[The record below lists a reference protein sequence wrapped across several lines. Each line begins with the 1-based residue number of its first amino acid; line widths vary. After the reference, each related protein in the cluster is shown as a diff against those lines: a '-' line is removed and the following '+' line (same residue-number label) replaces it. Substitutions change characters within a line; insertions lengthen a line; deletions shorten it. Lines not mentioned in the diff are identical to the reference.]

1 MAIFPKRVPTWVK
14 RPIGILILSIS
25 LALAAAFLTTRA
37 AGAQLTQNYV
47 NINYWPLDAKYPF
60 VIAYPDS
67 SWTWGFLG
75 INSGQRC
82 PPYRLRSQDN
92 SQQYWR
98 DPTISL
104 EDDWLQA
111 SQGREYVRCYQA
123 HRGTDIAA
131 QPGAPVYAVAE
142 GVVHLAIEGS
152 DSEGES
158 GQVVIAHNRTVDG
171 VNYTWQ
177 ARYLHLRNFF
187 PVTSGPVREGQFI
200 GYVADRKSN
209 THLHFG
215 VEGLW
220 DCWSPCIQN
229 PWGPVYLW
237 IDDDFN
243 RFPDPAPAFLT
254 PAPERKNVLANSAFD
269 TGDLA
274 PWLARPGTV
283 AQVKEGMLTLQR
295 QPGMPGWSG
304 IEQYIPY
311 ALDAGSPFE
320 VSLRL
325 GNTGDT
331 TRHVEISLRSVQ
343 NPVTGYSH
351 CTFAL
356 PPDTPLLSYWLRGRA
371 GYRWSNFVLAVSIS
385 PADSKPAVIVDDVSV
400 VYRPGMAI
408 GPVGCGMAR

>member
-1 MAIFPKRVPTWVK
+1 MAISPHRA
-14 RPIGILILSIS
+14 PIAARRSIAILILSIS
-25 LALAAAFLTTRA
+25 LVLGAVFLTVRA
-37 AGAQLTQNYV
+37 ASAQLTQNYV

-75 INSGQRC
+75 INPGQRC
-82 PPYRLRSQDN
+82 PPYRMRSRDN
-92 SQQYWR
+92 SQQHWR
-98 DPTISL
+98 DPAVPE
-104 EDDWLQA
+104 EDDWIQA
-111 SQGREYVRCYQA
+111 SQGRDYVRCYLA

-131 QPGAPVYAVAE
+131 QPGAPVYAVAD

-158 GQVVIAHNRTVDG
+158 GQVVIAHNRTVDD

-187 PVTSGPVREGQFI
+187 PVTSGPVKEGQFV

-237 IDDDFN
+237 IDDDFD
-243 RFPDPAPAFLT
+243 RFPDPAPSFLDG
-254 PAPERKNVLANSAFD
+254 APEEENLLANNAFD

-274 PWLARPGTV
+274 PWLARQGTA
-283 AQVKEGMLTLQR
+283 AQIDKGVLSLHR
-295 QPGMPGWSG
+295 QPGVPGWSG

-320 VSLRL
+320 ITLDL
-325 GNTGDT
+325 GNAGDT
-331 TRHVEISLRSVQ
+331 AKTVEVSLRSVQ
-343 NPVTGYSH
+343 SPVTGYTH
-351 CTFAL
+351 CTFSLA
-356 PPDTPLLSYWLRGRA
+356 PGAPLATYWLRGRT
-371 GYRWSNFVLAVSIS
+371 GYRWSNMALAVSVG
-385 PADSKPAVIVDDVSV
+385 PADGKPAVLVDDMSV
-400 VYRPGMAI
+400 VYRPGMAV
-408 GPVGCGMAR
+408 GPVGCGRMQ